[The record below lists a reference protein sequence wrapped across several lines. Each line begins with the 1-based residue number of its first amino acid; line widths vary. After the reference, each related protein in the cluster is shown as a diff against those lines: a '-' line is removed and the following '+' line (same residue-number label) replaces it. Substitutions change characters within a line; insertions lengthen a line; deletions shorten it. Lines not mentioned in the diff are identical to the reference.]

1 MLQLIKKNEKF
12 VAVCVQLFQGN
23 VNVSLFSLK
32 DLYREPLTVQELF
45 AFNQKTIIRLYQDFE
60 HRQTEKLLQ

>member
-1 MLQLIKKNEKF
+1 M
-12 VAVCVQLFQGN
+12 AVFVQLFQGN